1 MFLKRTGFKMKV
13 IIAGDRKFTD
23 RKVVEKAIKASKFEI
38 TEVVSGCAPGVD
50 TVGKEWAKDNKI
62 PVKKFPADWDNI
74 DREGAFVK
82 ERVNPWTKKKEKYD
96 AHAGF
101 FRNEQMAMYADAL
114 IAVQYNGA
122 TSGTQNMIKLAEN
135 NNLKVYVYEKPEEEY
150 KYHF

>member
-82 ERVNPWTKKKEKYD
+82 ERVNPWTKKRKNTTLTLVSFVMSKWLC
-96 AHAGF
+96 
-101 FRNEQMAMYADAL
+101 MPTL
-114 IAVQYNGA
+114 
-122 TSGTQNMIKLAEN
+122 
-135 NNLKVYVYEKPEEEY
+135 
-150 KYHF
+150 